1 RGPILGAWIG
11 AYILMPDHLHAF
23 VALDDE
29 RIKLCDWTRSLK
41 GVLSATLRKEGIAAP
56 YWQKGFFDHVLRSQ
70 ESAAQ
75 KWEYVRENPT
85 RAGLVTRWSEW
96 PYVGEI

>member
-1 RGPILGAWIG
+1 
-11 AYILMPDHLHAF
+11 MPDHLHVF
-23 VALDDE
+23 VALDGE
-29 RIKLCDWTRSLK
+29 HIKLSDWMRSLK
-41 GVLSATLRKEGIAAP
+41 GVLSATLREEKIAAP

-75 KWEYVRENPT
+75 KWQYVRENPT

-96 PYVGEI
+96 PYSGEIFPLEYRTQAL